1 MANKKAEIVKKAAE
15 GEMTFLEH
23 LEVLRWHI
31 IRSLAAI
38 ALFGIVMFLSNDFIF
53 DRVLFGPKYADF
65 PTYRLFCPIVDRMCE
80 APVFNVQTITIE
92 EKFVTHLKV
101 SIILGIV
108 VAFPYIFWEIWNFI
122 KPGLYPKE
130 RRAARGIV
138 WICSFLFL
146 LGILFGYYII
156 TPFALKFLTG
166 WQVATDTIVSTPTL
180 TSYVNSIT
188 FYTLPAGI
196 VFEMPI
202 VVYFLTKIGLM
213 SPEFM
218 RQYRRMAIIIILI
231 VSGIITP
238 PDVMTQFLIGIPLF
252 ILYEVSIVISQR
264 VVKAQ
269 EAEEKAQ

>member
-1 MANKKAEIVKKAAE
+1 MAEKKAEIVKHEPHA
-15 GEMTFLEH
+15 EMTFLEH

-31 IRSLAAI
+31 IRSLVAI
-38 ALFGIVMFLSNDFIF
+38 ALFGIVMFLSNEFIF

-65 PTYRLFCPIVDRMCE
+65 PTYGWFCPIVERMCD

-92 EKFVTHLKV
+92 EKFMTHLKV

-108 VAFPYIFWEIWNFI
+108 VAFPYILWEIWSFV
-122 KPGLYPKE
+122 KPGLYAKE
-130 RRAARGIV
+130 RKAARGIV
-138 WICSFLFL
+138 WICSFLFI

-166 WQVATDTIVSTPTL
+166 WEVATDAIVSTPTL
-180 TSYVNSIT
+180 TSYVSSIT
-188 FYTLPAGI
+188 FYTLPSGI

-218 RQYRRMAIIIILI
+218 RQYRRMAIVIILI
-231 VSGIITP
+231 VAGIITP
-238 PDVMTQFLIGIPLF
+238 PDVLSQFLIGIPLF
-252 ILYEVSIVISQR
+252 ILYEVSIIISKR
-264 VVKAQ
+264 VVAEQ
-269 EAEEKAQ
+269 EKEAAS